1 MTEPSSSRPL
11 TRLRRALTGIRT
23 RVVLASIALLLAAL
37 AASVL
42 ATRQLLLV
50 GVIEQADRDTTQEAE
65 ELRALAGGNDPATG
79 LPFGNDA
86 EAVFDT
92 FLSRNV
98 PARDEAFYAFVDGRP
113 YLTSFN
119 APDWVFDDAA
129 VIERWSNSSAPVR
142 GATGTGSTEIR
153 YLVVPVESDDRAVL
167 GTFVIAIFP
176 EADRAEVSK
185 IVRTILV
192 IAFTVLGLSS
202 IAAWSLAGRVLRP
215 VRALTGAARITDAND
230 LTKRIPVDGNDELAE
245 LGTTFNG
252 MLDRLDESFRSQRA
266 FLDDV
271 AHELRTPITIVRGH
285 LEMMDDDPVD
295 QQATVRLVTDEL
307 DRMARYVDDLLV
319 VAKAAQPDF
328 LHLELVDIA
337 ELIDGAYQRARGLGD
352 RDWTLGAAPP
362 PATVLSEADAD
373 RLLQALLALADN
385 ARQHTAPGGVITLG
399 ADATDDEIRLWV
411 TDDGP
416 GVPDEERERIFQRFS
431 RGASSER
438 RPEGAG
444 LGLPIVA
451 AIARAHYGRVELESH
466 VGHGATFRIVL
477 PRSILQEDSP

>member
-1 MTEPSSSRPL
+1 MTEPADRRPL
-11 TRLRRALTGIRT
+11 AHRVRRALTGIRT

-37 AASVL
+37 TASVL

-65 ELRALAGGNDPATG
+65 ELRALAGGNDPDTG
-79 LPFGNDA
+79 RPFGNDA

-129 VIERWSNSSAPVR
+129 VIDRWSNSSSPAR

-153 YLVVPVESDDRAVL
+153 YLVVPVESDDGTVL

-176 EADRAEVSK
+176 EADRAEVSR
-185 IVRTILV
+185 IVRTILI

-245 LGTTFNG
+245 LGSTFNG

-307 DRMARYVDDLLV
+307 HRMARYVDDLLV
-319 VAKAAQPDF
+319 VA
-328 LHLELVDIA
+328 
-337 ELIDGAYQRARGLGD
+337 
-352 RDWTLGAAPP
+352 
-362 PATVLSEADAD
+362 
-373 RLLQALLALADN
+373 
-385 ARQHTAPGGVITLG
+385 
-399 ADATDDEIRLWV
+399 
-411 TDDGP
+411 
-416 GVPDEERERIFQRFS
+416 
-431 RGASSER
+431 
-438 RPEGAG
+438 
-444 LGLPIVA
+444 
-451 AIARAHYGRVELESH
+451 
-466 VGHGATFRIVL
+466 
-477 PRSILQEDSP
+477 